1 MQPPGNIALPKR
13 EYVIDRSNVSRP
25 SQKTQVVSTYMR
37 FESGASLASFL
48 TYYKVNIGQ
57 GKNS

>member
-13 EYVIDRSNVSRP
+13 EYVIDKSNVSRP
-25 SQKTQVVSTYMR
+25 SHKTQVVSIYMR
-37 FESGASLASFL
+37 FESGARLASFL

-57 GKNS
+57 RKNS